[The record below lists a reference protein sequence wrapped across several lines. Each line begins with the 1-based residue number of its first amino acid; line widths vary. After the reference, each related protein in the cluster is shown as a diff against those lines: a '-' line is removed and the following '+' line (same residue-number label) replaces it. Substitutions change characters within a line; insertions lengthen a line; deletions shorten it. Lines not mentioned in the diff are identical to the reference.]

1 MSPSL
6 LFSIIIAILVADF
19 LFELWLDFLNYR
31 HHFTH
36 IPDELKGIYDEE
48 QYSRQ
53 QQYKKANTRFGLISG
68 TFGFLVMMVFIL
80 AGGIPWAD
88 GIIRSITTHPVL
100 MALLFF
106 GSLMLVSDILSTP
119 FAVYQTFVIE
129 ERFGFNKTTPLI
141 FILDKLKGWLL
152 GAIIG
157 GGLLSLI
164 IWIYMKTPQMFWI
177 YAWIAISI
185 FSIFMTLVYSS
196 IIVPLFNK
204 QTPLEAGE
212 LRDSILQFVN
222 KAGFKLKNIFVIDGS
237 KRSTKANAYFTGI
250 GPKKRIV
257 LYDTLINDLEKT
269 EIVAVLAH
277 ETGHY
282 KKKHIWINLITGI
295 LQTGI
300 ILLVFSVFIGS
311 PELSTAFGVEEHSF
325 HIGMIAFGIL
335 FSPISFILGIFLNL
349 WSRKAEYQADRYAK
363 DYGFGQELIN
373 SLKKL
378 TQKNLG
384 NLTPHPLYV
393 FFHYSHPTLLQRI
406 RAINNNEG

>member
-1 MSPSL
+1 MNPSL
-6 LFSIIIAILVADF
+6 LFSIIIAILVTDF
-19 LFELWLDFLNYR
+19 LFELWLDFINYR
-31 HHFTH
+31 HHSTH

-53 QQYKKANTRFGLISG
+53 QEYKKANTRFGLISG
-68 TFGFLVMMVFIL
+68 IFGFLVMMIFIL
-80 AGGIPWAD
+80 ASGIPWAD

-106 GSLMLVSDILSTP
+106 GSLMLVSDILSIP

-129 ERFGFNKTTPLI
+129 ERFGFNKTTPLT
-141 FILDKLKGWLL
+141 FVLDKLKGWLL

-164 IWIYMKTPQMFWI
+164 IWIYMKTPQMLWI

-185 FSIFMTLVYSS
+185 FSVLMTLVYSS

-250 GPKKRIV
+250 GPEKRIV

-300 ILLVFSVFIGS
+300 ILLLFSVFIGS
-311 PELSTAFGVEEHSF
+311 PELSAAFGVEEHSF

-335 FSPISFILGIFLNL
+335 FSPISFVLGIFLNL
-349 WSRKAEYQADRYAK
+349 WSRKAEYQADRFAK
-363 DYGFGQELIN
+363 NYGFGKELIN